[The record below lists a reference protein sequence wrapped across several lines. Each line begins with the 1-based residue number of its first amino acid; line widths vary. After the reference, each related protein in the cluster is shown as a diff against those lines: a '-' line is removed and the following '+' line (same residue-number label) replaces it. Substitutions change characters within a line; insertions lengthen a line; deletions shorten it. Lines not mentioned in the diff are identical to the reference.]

1 MAQVFATAQ
10 VAELLSVSPDTIRT
24 RKSRDSAKFSE
35 GEHFVK
41 RGNETLWTQAGVEL
55 LAETLGKEAPFPV
68 VGSPIAPVLVS
79 AVDELAW
86 AYLEQQLPAQIKN
99 RAYQILQ
106 HPNAEDLQRLQ
117 NIFEQVGLL
126 LDLKA
131 VERAFQAVQ
140 SDVKRLEGTA

>member
-10 VAELLSVSPDTIRT
+10 VAELLSVSPNTIRT
-24 RKSRDSAKFSE
+24 RKSRDSAKFSQ

-86 AYLEQQLPAQIKN
+86 AYLEQ
-99 RAYQILQ
+99 R
-106 HPNAEDLQRLQ
+106 LQR
-117 NIFEQVGLL
+117 IFEKVGLL
-126 LDLKA
+126 LDLTA

-140 SDVKRLEGTA
+140 SDVKQLEEAA